1 METAAFFAKKHGLE
15 AYLEKPAE
23 LNELIF
29 KLLVLQESLQ
39 AEQARKSVSA
49 GAAAPLISVRRN
61 VHGKFTAACAG
72 DVAYRYAV
80 ETALRS
86 ATTVS
91 PLFQR
96 GRFVRALRSMGVPE
110 DRIAGYCGSIVLS
123 DDTLCVDPE

>member
-1 METAAFFAKKHGLE
+1 METASFFAKRHGLE
-15 AYLEKPAE
+15 AFLDKPAE

-29 KLLVLQESLQ
+29 KLLVLQESMQ
-39 AEQARKSVSA
+39 TEQARKRMK
-49 GAAAPLISVRRN
+49 AAPDAPVISVRRT
-61 VHGKFTAACAG
+61 VHGKFTAACSG
-72 DVAYRYAV
+72 DRTYRYAV

-96 GRFVRALRSMGVPE
+96 GRFVNALRSMGVPE
-110 DRIAGYCGSIVLS
+110 ERISQYCDSIILS